1 MPQIS
6 IILSLLHRD
15 LSRQKRA
22 ATLEAL
28 SDPPLEKWFPAD
40 EGKRGVIFSFIS
52 SERGS
57 EPKQACFLAPLDS
70 PLSAPAI
77 PFGGRSRSVGAHAP
91 TLSGN
96 CNVLISTERV
106 RPSVRPSFCVAAP
119 TAAVASPAARAF
131 ASPPL
136 SYNAVRHP
144 PLTFYLSIVR
154 SRSTRLC
161 EASVSNAVEMS
172 HDLNL
177 QWKVGSSLSPSSPGQ
192 FNYNSAA
199 CTLCKFQKRE
209 EDECYL

>member
-1 MPQIS
+1 MIRYFKGLRRSLPQIS

-106 RPSVRPSFCVAAP
+106 RPSVRPS
-119 TAAVASPAARAF
+119 ASPLPLPPSRRRRRVL
-131 ASPPL
+131 SPPL
-136 SYNAVRHP
+136 LYP
-144 PLTFYLSIVR
+144 TMQ
-154 SRSTRLC
+154 
-161 EASVSNAVEMS
+161 SVI
-172 HDLNL
+172 LL
-177 QWKVGSSLSPSSPGQ
+177 
-192 FNYNSAA
+192 
-199 CTLCKFQKRE
+199 
-209 EDECYL
+209 

>member
-1 MPQIS
+1 MIRYFKGLRRSLPQIS

-106 RPSVRPSFCVAAP
+106 RPSVRPSVLLRRRSHCRRRVAGGACFRLP
-119 TAAVASPAARAF
+119 S
-131 ASPPL
+131 
-136 SYNAVRHP
+136 
-144 PLTFYLSIVR
+144 SI
-154 SRSTRLC
+154 
-161 EASVSNAVEMS
+161 
-172 HDLNL
+172 L
-177 QWKVGSSLSPSSPGQ
+177 QCSPSSSSDVLSIYRTKQKYSTLRGKCIKRSRNEPR
-192 FNYNSAA
+192 SKSTMESWIVAA
-199 CTLCKFQKRE
+199 AVVAGGA
-209 EDECYL
+209 